1 MGDHVILL
9 MTTLATHDLSFA
21 NQLELQQIYIEFR
34 KMIQTQFSCS
44 INFFFFDLIVPW
56 SIKNPLFLSLQ
67 NKMARFSIARPG
79 TPQYS
84 MRAEH
89 KHPHFLDTI

>member
-1 MGDHVILL
+1 MDSLGCLGPVPTHIMGDHVILL

-44 INFFFFDLIVPW
+44 IIFFF
-56 SIKNPLFLSLQ
+56 SI
-67 NKMARFSIARPG
+67 
-79 TPQYS
+79 
-84 MRAEH
+84 
-89 KHPHFLDTI
+89 